1 MRARAIFVLACLIWG
16 AGIVIWLASGGNS
29 PAGAAVVLLLG
40 SMLVGAIGLAFL
52 PGTPPHASGQA
63 RTAVDG
69 LIVAGSAL
77 FVSWS
82 LGLDRLYTAA
92 QGVDRALVLAL
103 AVVAVVVAA
112 CATVMLTRARPA
124 ARPRLGFAAG
134 GFTAIALASAAAA
147 YLTLGGNF
155 PAVAIL
161 YLGWAIGWPLIVVAA
176 LPEGDQAPL
185 EEIEPGLPTRASVFV
200 PSVPF
205 AIGVLAA
212 ALAGARGEFHG
223 ALVWV
228 GAAVIVLII
237 MRQVLALVENISFWR
252 NLEAKVEARTD
263 ELRDSERRFRS
274 LVQHSSDVIL
284 VLGVKGEVKY
294 LSPSARTVLG
304 QVEGDP
310 DSAVGHPAE
319 LVAEDDL
326 PRVQAVGR
334 ELLAKS
340 GSTRS
345 IEFQVQSEQG
355 PLRDVEAVVTNLLH
369 EPAVAGFVVN
379 ARDITERKQ
388 LERQLTHRAF
398 HDPLTELANRALF
411 GDRLAHALSRH
422 REAPDSVAILF
433 LDLDDFKTVND
444 SLGHEAGDELL
455 GSVSERLLDCA
466 GPGDTVARLGGDEFA
481 ILLEDVEGAIG
492 SARIA
497 ARLLTAFEEPL
508 AVGDRDLFV
517 QASIGIATNSDP
529 TETAERLL
537 GNADVAMYAA
547 KARGKGRFEH
557 FEHDMHAALVERL
570 ELEQDLRDAIE
581 RQEFVLHYQPVVSLE
596 SGQVQAVEALVR
608 WSHPD
613 RGLVPPLDFIP
624 LAEQTG
630 LIVPLG
636 RWVLREACLEA
647 ARWRRELPG
656 AESLTMMVNLSV
668 RQLEE
673 PGLFGALKEALRD
686 ADLDPS
692 ALILEITEST
702 IVENEATIGTMKE
715 IRGLGVRIGVDDF
728 GTKYSSLS
736 YLRRLPLDVLKI
748 DREFVRDVTPE
759 SPEAALLQAI
769 VAMSQSMG
777 LTPIAEGVETP
788 QQEQELKRI
797 GCELAQGFLFGKPA
811 LPRQLAELIGDSA
824 ARTPLRQRDR
834 G

>member
-1 MRARAIFVLACLIWG
+1 MVS
-16 AGIVIWLASGGNS
+16 WLAAGGNS
-29 PAGAAVVLLLG
+29 PADVAVGLLLG
-40 SMLVGAIGLAFL
+40 SIVVGAIGLAFL
-52 PGTPPHASGQA
+52 PGAPPHASGQA

-82 LGLDRLYTAA
+82 LGLDRLYTTS
-92 QGVDRALVLAL
+92 QGADRAMVLAL
-103 AVVAVVVAA
+103 AVVAVAVAA

-124 ARPRLGFAAG
+124 ARPRLAFAAG
-134 GFTAIALASAAAA
+134 GFTAIAFASGVAA
-147 YLTLGGNF
+147 YLTLGGSF
-155 PAVAIL
+155 TGAAFL
-161 YLGWAIGWPLIVVAA
+161 YLGWVIGWPLIAVAA
-176 LPEGDQAPL
+176 LHDRGAEPL
-185 EEIEPGLPTRASVFV
+185 DEIEPGLPTRASVFV

-205 AIGVLAA
+205 ALGVLAA
-212 ALAGARGEFHG
+212 ALAGARGDFHG
-223 ALVWV
+223 ALVWI

-252 NLEAKVEARTD
+252 NLEAKVEARTH

-274 LVQHSSDVIL
+274 LVQNSSDVIL
-284 VLGVKGEVKY
+284 VLGVEGEVKY
-294 LSPSARTVLG
+294 LSPSAETVLG
-304 QVEGDP
+304 QADGDP
-310 DSAVGHPAE
+310 DAAVGHPVE
-319 LVAEDDL
+319 LVAQEDL
-326 PRVQAVGR
+326 PRVRAAGR

-345 IEFQVQSEQG
+345 IEFRVRPKQG
-355 PLRDVEAVVTNLLH
+355 PPREVEAVVTNLLH

-379 ARDITERKQ
+379 ARDITERKE

-411 GDRLAHALSRH
+411 GDRLEHALSRH
-422 REAPDSVAILF
+422 SEAPDSVAVLF

-444 SLGHEAGDELL
+444 SLGHEAGDRLL
-455 GSVSERLLDCA
+455 GAVSNRLLDCA

-497 ARLLTAFEEPL
+497 ARVLTAFEEPL
-508 AVGDRDLFV
+508 PVGDRDLFV

-529 TETAERLL
+529 SETAERLL

-581 RQEFVLHYQPVVSLE
+581 RHEFVLHYQPVVSLD
-596 SGQVQAVEALVR
+596 SGEVRAVEALVR
-608 WSHPD
+608 WWHPD
-613 RGLVPPLDFIP
+613 RGLVPPLDFIG

-636 RWVLREACLEA
+636 RWILREACIEV

-656 AESLTMMVNLSV
+656 AESLTMMVNISV
-668 RQLEE
+668 KQLEE
-673 PGLFGALKEALRD
+673 PGLVGTLKKALHETV
-686 ADLDPS
+686 LDPS
-692 ALILEITEST
+692 ALMLEITEST
-702 IVENEATIGTMKE
+702 VVENEATIATMKE
-715 IRGLGVRIGVDDF
+715 IRALGVRIGVDDF

-748 DREFVRDVTPE
+748 DREFIRDVTPE
-759 SPEAALLQAI
+759 TPEAALLQAI
-769 VAMSQSMG
+769 VAMSHSMG

-811 LPRQLAELIGDSA
+811 PPRQLAELIGDSA
-824 ARTPLRQRDR
+824 AGARLQERDR